1 MPKIVRSSVVSSS
14 DQSAQPEEQRHAL
27 HVYYCLC
34 SEFLLVIDADIRL
47 LPRRRTD
54 NAIVVSNSRRTY
66 KLTAEP
72 SECVIVKRREGFEK
86 QYRYRCPRCNL
97 WIAYEMTENRK
108 RGPYTYLVDCSLT
121 DIQGRAPPNAV
132 EDIPP
137 VEVQSKA

>member
-1 MPKIVRSSVVSSS
+1 MPKIIRSSVVSSS
-14 DQSAQPEEQRHAL
+14 DHTTQPEEQRHAL

-34 SEFLLVIDADIRL
+34 SEFLLVIDADLRQ

-72 SECVIVKRREGFEK
+72 DDCVIIRRRDGFEK

-108 RGPYTYLVDCSLT
+108 LGPYTYLVDCALT

-132 EDIPP
+132 EELPSVP
-137 VEVQSKA
+137 VEGEA